1 MVRFRHAVC
10 RFTAFG
16 SAYSGQ
22 EEWSTGFYMGLADDD
37 TPDPTQASADVF
49 LTKWQAFFTN
59 ANADISSGHK
69 TVGVRVQKL
78 NPADGK
84 VFPAYN
90 FYAYP
95 VVPFG
100 GVDLSVPLP
109 QISMVASL
117 QARPDAG
124 LGAKGR
130 MFLPGVT
137 KGIGADGKITSANCI
152 DVLTPL
158 ALMFNEL
165 NDHADVPGRL
175 INASKGRALQLLGD
189 MPVNRYVQDVLIGTV
204 YDTQRRRRNQLQ
216 ETYSSS
222 EIFLD

>member
-1 MVRFRHAVC
+1 M

-16 SAYSGQ
+16 TCYAGN
-22 EEWSTGFYMGLADDD
+22 EEWSTGFYMGIADDD
-37 TPDPTQASADVF
+37 VDEVTQVAADEF
-49 LTKWQAFFTN
+49 LTAWQAFFIN
-59 ANADISSGHK
+59 PNVDVSSGHK
-69 TVGVRVQKL
+69 TAGVRVQKL

-84 VFPAYN
+84 VYPAYN

-95 VVPFG
+95 TVPIPG
-100 GVDLSVPLP
+100 SDTGVPLP
-109 QISMVASL
+109 QISLVASL

-130 MFLPGVT
+130 MFLPGIT
-137 KGIGADGKITSANCI
+137 KNIGADGKITSANVL

-158 ALMFNEL
+158 AAMFNTL
-165 NDHADVPGRL
+165 NDSANIPGRL
-175 INASKGRALQLLGD
+175 INASKGRALQIGND

-216 ETYSSS
+216 ESYSSA

>member
-1 MVRFRHAVC
+1 M

-16 SAYSGQ
+16 SCYTGQ

-37 TPDPTQASADVF
+37 VDEVTQAAADVF

-59 ANADISSGHK
+59 ANVDISSGHK

-78 NPADGK
+78 NPEDGK
-84 VFPAYN
+84 VYPAYN

-95 VVPFG
+95 TVPFG
-100 GVDLSVPLP
+100 GSDLGVPLP
-109 QISMVASL
+109 QISLVASL

-124 LGAKGR
+124 LAAKGR
-130 MFLPGVT
+130 MFLPGIT
-137 KGIGADGKITSANCI
+137 KNIGADGKITAPNVV

-165 NDHADVPGRL
+165 NDHADIPGRL
-175 INASKGRALQLLGD
+175 INASGGRALGLLND